1 MIYERAVVPPASR
14 TDFVLESIKA
24 GILSGELR
32 PGQALV
38 EAELAASLVVSKTPV
53 REALKTLAGTGLVVM
68 SPYKGASVRVVDGE
82 LVRSVYE
89 VRTVVEPEALR
100 RAVGRGAR
108 FTEAAEALADA
119 WKAAEAAPGEEADA
133 ARLSLINRRFHRA
146 MYAGCGNPLMVRILD
161 DLKDQTALITMA
173 GWGIRPTWD
182 TEIVEH
188 GAVLAAA
195 EAGDADRAAE
205 LMRRHIQAFAD
216 RVVEELPHGA

>member
-1 MIYERAVVPPASR
+1 VPPASR

-53 REALKTLAGTGLVVM
+53 REALKTLAGSGLVVM
-68 SPYKGASVRVVDGE
+68 SPYKGASVRIVDAE

-89 VRTVVEPEALR
+89 VRTVMEPEAVR
-100 RAVGRGAR
+100 HAVRNGAG
-108 FTEAAEALADA
+108 FAEAAEALADA
-119 WKAAEAAPGEEADA
+119 AKAAEEGRDAAP
-133 ARLSLINRRFHRA
+133 LSLINRRFHRA
-146 MYAGCGNPLMVRILD
+146 MYRGCGNPLMVRILD
-161 DLKDQTALITMA
+161 DLRDQTALITVA
-173 GWGIRPTWD
+173 GWGIQPTWQA
-182 TEIVEH
+182 EIVEH

-195 EAGDADRAAE
+195 RAGDADRAAE

-216 RVVEELPHGA
+216 RVVEELPDGH

>member
-1 MIYERAVVPPASR
+1 MIYERVGAPPASR

-53 REALKTLAGTGLVVM
+53 REALKTLAGSGLVVM
-68 SPYKGASVRVVDGE
+68 SPYKGASVRVVDAE

-89 VRTVVEPEALR
+89 VRTVVEPEAVR
-100 RAVGRGAR
+100 YAVRRGAR
-108 FTEAAEALADA
+108 FDDAAEALAEA
-119 WKAAEAAPGEEADA
+119 AKAAGDDA
-133 ARLSLINRRFHRA
+133 VRLSLINRRFHRA
-146 MYAGCGNPLMVRILD
+146 MYGGCGNPLMIRIVD
-161 DLKDQTALITMA
+161 DLRDQTALITVA
-173 GWGIRPTWD
+173 GWGIQPTWEAE
-182 TEIVEH
+182 TGEH

-195 EAGDADRAAE
+195 RAGDADRAAE

-216 RVVEELPHGA
+216 RVVEELPDGH